1 MSSFEIQTLEFKM
14 QSIGFREPKTKLS
27 LKKIVNT
34 SSSIKNTNRENIKR
48 VCEILNKFI
57 LQPEE
62 EFSFNKFVGKRTTDR
77 GFINGIKNDFNEYV
91 EVELGAGIEHVAN
104 MLYTA
109 AIVFDLEIIERTY
122 NNKNNWKNS
131 FLNAYVNYEKEDLK
145 FKNTLS
151 SPIEFVCNYIDG
163 NLLIDVITTEDIK
176 DCVIV
181 MTKFYIPNSNEF
193 AMSSYKLIPTNSLD
207 IYKKTIFENEVYIDI
222 EI

>member
-1 MSSFEIQTLEFKM
+1 
-14 QSIGFREPKTKLS
+14 
-27 LKKIVNT
+27 
-34 SSSIKNTNRENIKR
+34 
-48 VCEILNKFI
+48 
-57 LQPEE
+57 
-62 EFSFNKFVGKRTTDR
+62 
-77 GFINGIKNDFNEYV
+77 
-91 EVELGAGIEHVAN
+91 

-151 SPIEFVCNYIDG
+151 STIEFVCNYIDG
-163 NLLIDVITTEDIK
+163 NLLIDLITTENIK

-193 AMSSYKLIPTNSLD
+193 AMSSYKMTPTNSLGID
-207 IYKKTIFENEVYIDI
+207 KKTIFENEVYINI
-222 EI
+222 KI